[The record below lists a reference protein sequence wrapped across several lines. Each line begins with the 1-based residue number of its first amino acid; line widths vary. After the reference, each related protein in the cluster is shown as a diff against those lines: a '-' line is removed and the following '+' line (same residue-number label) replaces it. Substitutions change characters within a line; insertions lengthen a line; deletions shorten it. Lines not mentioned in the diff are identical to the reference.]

1 VFGSEPKA
9 RGELIEHLAGA
20 IESIRR
26 PHPVRVCLD
35 GPPAAGKTTL
45 ADELALALRGR
56 GREVVR
62 ASIDGFLRP
71 QAERYRR
78 GEESAEG
85 NYEDSF
91 DYTALHHVL
100 LDPLGPGGS
109 RAYRPAVFD
118 RLSDVSLPGRSAIAP
133 EDAILLFD
141 GVFLLRPELAH
152 VWDFRI
158 LVSVEFDECL
168 RRALIRDISLYGS
181 RQRVERRY
189 RNRYIPGQ
197 RLYLEAARP
206 ADVADVIVGNDD
218 PAHPT
223 IEAVG
228 PAATAT
234 SPVGARH
241 VMGGRRQSE

>member
-1 VFGSEPKA
+1 VSGTDPKP
-9 RGELIEHLAGA
+9 RVEVIEHLAES

-35 GPPAAGKTTL
+35 GPPAAGKTML
-45 ADELALALRGR
+45 ADELALVLRDH

-62 ASIDGFLRP
+62 ACIDGFLRP

-78 GEESAEG
+78 GVESAEG
-85 NYEDSF
+85 NYQDSF
-91 DYTALHHVL
+91 DYTALHRVL

-118 RLSDVSLPGRSAIAP
+118 LLADMPVPGLTAVAA

-181 RQRVERRY
+181 RQEVERRF
-189 RNRYIPGQ
+189 RNRYMPGQ

-206 ADVADVIVGNDD
+206 AAVADVIVGNDD

-223 IEAVG
+223 IENVA
-228 PAATAT
+228 
-234 SPVGARH
+234 SS
-241 VMGGRRQSE
+241 Q

>member
-1 VFGSEPKA
+1 VFGSEPKP
-9 RGELIEHLAGA
+9 RVEVIEHLAGS

-35 GPPAAGKTTL
+35 GPPAAGKTML
-45 ADELALALRGR
+45 ADELALVLRGR

-62 ASIDGFLRP
+62 ACIDSFLRP

-78 GEESAEG
+78 GVESAEG

-91 DYTALHHVL
+91 DYTALHRVL

-109 RAYRPAVFD
+109 RAYRPAVFE
-118 RLSDVSLPGRSAIAP
+118 RLADVPVSSPTTAVAA

-158 LVSVEFDECL
+158 LVSVEFEECL
-168 RRALIRDISLYGS
+168 RRALTRDISLYGS
-181 RQRVERRY
+181 RQEVERRF
-189 RNRYIPGQ
+189 RNRYMPGQ
-197 RLYLEAARP
+197 RLYREAARP
-206 ADVADVIVGNDD
+206 AAMADVIVANDD

-223 IEAVG
+223 IEAV
-228 PAATAT
+228 A
-234 SPVGARH
+234 S
-241 VMGGRRQSE
+241 RQ